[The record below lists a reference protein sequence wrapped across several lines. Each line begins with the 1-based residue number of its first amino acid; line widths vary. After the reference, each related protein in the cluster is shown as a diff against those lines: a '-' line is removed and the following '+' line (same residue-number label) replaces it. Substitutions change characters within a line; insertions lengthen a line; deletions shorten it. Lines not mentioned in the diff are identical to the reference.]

1 MSDIT
6 RDEVREKLGNI
17 DQIRDI
23 IFGTQLREYDNRLG
37 KVESDLTMLQQ
48 EMRDRIEQV
57 KSGFSIELKA
67 TMESLEKKL
76 KSFNAS
82 TQEECVD
89 LRQQVDRL
97 NKKFS
102 NSIQILDEAIDTHT
116 TSLRGELTTT
126 KNSLQDDVSALR
138 DLVLEELDRRFS
150 QLRETKVSKDDIAE
164 TLFELGMRLK
174 GAEFIPK
181 IKEAAK
187 NGNGN
192 INGDEKIPL
201 LATRK
206 LAEELSCAQ

>member
-6 RDEVREKLGNI
+6 KDEVREKLGNI

-37 KVESDLTMLQQ
+37 KVESDISMLQQ
-48 EMRDRIEQV
+48 EMRDRIEQI
-57 KSGFSIELKA
+57 KSGFSLELKA
-67 TMESLEKKL
+67 SVESLEKKL
-76 KSFNAS
+76 KSYNSS
-82 TQEECVD
+82 TQEECID

-102 NSIQILDEAIDTHT
+102 NSVQILDEAIDAHT
-116 TSLRGELTTT
+116 SSIRSELIES
-126 KNSLQDDVSALR
+126 KAKLQDDVGALR

-174 GAEFIPK
+174 GTEFIPK
-181 IKEAAK
+181 LREVA

-192 INGDEKIPL
+192 REEHVPL

-206 LAEELSCAQ
+206 LAEELTHH

>member
-6 RDEVREKLGNI
+6 KDDVREKLGNI

-23 IFGTQLREYDNRLG
+23 IFGTQLREYDNRLS
-37 KVESDLTMLQQ
+37 KVESDVSMLQQ

-57 KSGFSIELKA
+57 KSGFSLELKA
-67 TMESLEKKL
+67 SMESLEKKL
-76 KSFNAS
+76 KSYSAS

-102 NSIQILDEAIDTHT
+102 NSVQILDEAIDAHT
-116 TSLRGELTTT
+116 SSIRSELTET
-126 KNSLQDDVSALR
+126 KSKLQDDVGALR

-174 GAEFIPK
+174 GTEFIPK
-181 IKEAAK
+181 LREVAT

-192 INGDEKIPL
+192 REDRVPL

-206 LAEELSCAQ
+206 LAEELAHH

>member
-6 RDEVREKLGNI
+6 KDEVREKLGNI

-37 KVESDLTMLQQ
+37 KVESDISMLQQ

-57 KSGFSIELKA
+57 KSGFSLELKA
-67 TMESLEKKL
+67 SVESLEKKL
-76 KSFNAS
+76 KSYNSS
-82 TQEECVD
+82 TQEECID

-102 NSIQILDEAIDTHT
+102 NSVQILDEAIDAHT
-116 TSLRGELTTT
+116 SSIRSELVES
-126 KNSLQDDVSALR
+126 KAKLQDDVGALR

-174 GAEFIPK
+174 GTEFIPK
-181 IKEAAK
+181 LREVA

-192 INGDEKIPL
+192 REEHVPL

-206 LAEELSCAQ
+206 LAEELTHH

>member
-6 RDEVREKLGNI
+6 KDEVREKLGNI

-37 KVESDLTMLQQ
+37 KVESDLSMLQQ
-48 EMRDRIEQV
+48 EMRDRLEQV
-57 KSGFSIELKA
+57 KSGFSVEPKASIEA
-67 TMESLEKKL
+67 LEKKL
-76 KSFNAS
+76 KSYHSS
-82 TQEECVD
+82 TQEECID

-102 NSIQILDEAIDTHT
+102 NSVQILDEAIDAHT
-116 TSLRGELTTT
+116 SSIRSELTET
-126 KNSLQDDVSALR
+126 KSKLQDDVSALR

-150 QLRETKVSKDDIAE
+150 QLCETKVSKDDIAE

-174 GAEFIPK
+174 GTEFIPK
-181 IKEAAK
+181 LREVAT
-187 NGNGN
+187 NGNGA
-192 INGDEKIPL
+192 DHVPL

-206 LAEELSCAQ
+206 LSEELTHH

>member
-6 RDEVREKLGNI
+6 KDEVREKLGNI

-37 KVESDLTMLQQ
+37 KVESDISMLQQ
-48 EMRDRIEQV
+48 EMRDRIEQI
-57 KSGFSIELKA
+57 KSGFSLELKA
-67 TMESLEKKL
+67 SVESLEKKL
-76 KSFNAS
+76 KSYNSS
-82 TQEECVD
+82 TQEECID

-102 NSIQILDEAIDTHT
+102 NSVQILDEAIDAHT
-116 TSLRGELTTT
+116 SSIRSELVES
-126 KNSLQDDVSALR
+126 KAKLQDDVGALR

-174 GAEFIPK
+174 GTEFIPK
-181 IKEAAK
+181 LREVA

-192 INGDEKIPL
+192 REEHVPL

-206 LAEELSCAQ
+206 LAEELTHH